1 MTDDKEQIQS
11 LYVAMYKAM
20 MAKDTLALTKEDIAF
35 LEEPYKAHEI
45 VGALARTDSN
55 GI

>member
-1 MTDDKEQIQS
+1 MVNGDT
-11 LYVAMYKAM
+11 ARM
-20 MAKDTLALTKEDIAF
+20 MGRSRVNAAVRAVDLALTKEDIAF